1 MNVGDSR
8 AIMCNVEGGEI
19 SAREISNDHKPFHP
33 VEKERI
39 EKAGGE
45 IMPKEGTTG
54 PLRVWKRDEE
64 SPGLAVTR
72 TLGDLLGHSIGVSA
86 EPDIEYWKV
95 MADDYFIIIAS
106 DGIWDVMNSAEV
118 VGFMIKETED
128 MKKGVVQLVSTARSI
143 WEYQNFLRNQ
153 QRSKNM
159 FGKAIPFRSN

>member
-1 MNVGDSR
+1 
-8 AIMCNVEGGEI
+8 MCNVEGGEI
-19 SAREISNDHKPFHP
+19 SAMEISNDHKPFHP

-39 EKAGGE
+39 ERMGGE

-95 MADDYFIIIAS
+95 MSDDYFIIIAS
-106 DGIWDVMNSAEV
+106 DGVWDVMNSAEV
-118 VGFMIKETED
+118 VGYLIKETED
-128 MKKGVVQLVSTARSI
+128 MKKGVIQMVQTARSI
-143 WEYQNFLRNQ
+143 WEYQNFLRN
-153 QRSKNM
+153 
-159 FGKAIPFRSN
+159 